1 MTIQELK
8 EKFKDDKDTLQ
19 VLNDLE
25 AKINTNYLEDNL
37 NLKKENEKLKMQNDL
52 LYNQCMN
59 GAQKKEED
67 GPAPRFND
75 YTAEI
80 DAFLR
85 NKK

>member
-1 MTIQELK
+1 MTIQQLK
-8 EKFKDDKDTLQ
+8 EKYKDDKETLQ

-37 NLKKENEKLKMQNDL
+37 NLKKENEKLKMQNEL

-59 GAQKKEED
+59 GAQKTEED
-67 GPAPRFND
+67 GQAPRFKD